1 MNIGVLFNLNESTNI
16 RREFEKVRELDLQ
29 TCQVC
34 VWNPALYTV
43 ENAKLIKEA
52 SRETGVTVSTLWAGW
67 TGPGVWNF
75 QDGPITLGLV
85 PVAYR
90 AHRLK
95 ELMAASDF
103 ALQLGVINIATHV
116 GFLPENPNDTDYI
129 GVITALRSLAQHL
142 KNRGQYFLF
151 ETGQE
156 TPTTLVRAIEDVGT
170 DNIGINFDT
179 ANLILYGK
187 AASLDAV
194 ELFGKY
200 VRDVHCKDGLFPTD
214 GHDLGQEVPL
224 GQGKANI
231 QAVVRHLLS
240 IGYSGSLTIER
251 EISGD
256 EQIRD
261 IIAARDLLCSIVS
274 EAEALC

>member
-1 MNIGVLFNLNESTNI
+1 MKIGALFNLNESTNI
-16 RREFEKVRELDLQ
+16 RHEFEKVREQDLQ

-34 VWNPALYTV
+34 VWNPALYT
-43 ENAKLIKEA
+43 EQNAKAIKEA
-52 SRETGVTVSTLWAGW
+52 SQETGVTVSTLWAGW
-67 TGPGVWNF
+67 SGPSVWNF
-75 QDGPITLGLV
+75 HDGPLTLGLV

-103 ALQLGVINIATHV
+103 ALQLGVVNIATHV
-116 GFLPENPNDTDYI
+116 GFLPENPNDADYI
-129 GVITALRSLAQHL
+129 GVIAALRSLVQHF
-142 KNRGQYFLF
+142 KSRGQYFLF

-156 TPTTLVRAIEDVGT
+156 TPTTLVRAIEDIGT
-170 DNIGINFDT
+170 DNVGINFDT

-200 VRDVHCKDGLFPTD
+200 VRDVHCKDGLFPTG
-214 GHDLGQEVPL
+214 GHYLGQEVPL

-231 QAVVRHLLS
+231 EAVVKHLLS
-240 IGYSGSLTIER
+240 IGYKGSLTIER
-251 EISGD
+251 EISGE

-261 IIAARDLLCSIVS
+261 IIAARNLLRRIIDEVD
-274 EAEALC
+274 

>member
-16 RREFEKVRELDLQ
+16 RHEFEKIRDLDLH
-29 TCQVC
+29 TCQIC
-34 VWNPALYTV
+34 VWNPALYTE

-52 SRETGVTVSTLWAGW
+52 SQATGVTVSTLWAGW
-67 TGPGVWNF
+67 TGPCVWNF
-75 QDGPITLGLV
+75 QDGPLTLGLV

-103 ALQLGVINIATHV
+103 ALQLGVTNIATHV
-116 GFLPENPNDTDYI
+116 GFLPENPNDADYI
-129 GVITALRSLAQHL
+129 GVVAALRSLAQHL
-142 KNRGQYFLF
+142 KSRGQYFLF

-156 TPTTLVRAIEDVGT
+156 TPTTLVRAIEDMGT
-170 DNIGINFDT
+170 GNAGINFDT

-214 GHDLGQEVPL
+214 GHNLGQEVPL

-231 QAVVRHLLS
+231 QAVVRHLIA
-240 IGYSGSLTIER
+240 IGYNGSLTIER

-261 IIAARDLLCSIVS
+261 IIAARDLLRSI
-274 EAEALC
+274 ADKTD